1 MTVTKI
7 IRYTTKPECAA
18 ENERLIRAVFAELAQ
33 DDPGGLRYAAFRLED
48 KVSFVHVAVLDDD
61 GDANP
66 LTSSA
71 AFAEFQRGIGGRCAE
86 GPAAADADLIGSY
99 RLPLPASGEPNP

>member
-48 KVSFVHVAVLDDD
+48 KVSFVHVAVLE
-61 GDANP
+61 GASNP
-66 LTSSA
+66 LADSA
-71 AFAEFQRGIGGRCAE
+71 AFAEFQRGVKDRCAD
-86 GPAAADADLIGSY
+86 GPVAADADIIGSY
-99 RLPLPASGEPNP
+99 RLPLAGS

>member
-1 MTVTKI
+1 MAVTKI

-18 ENERLIRAVFAELAQ
+18 ENEQLIRAVFAELAQ
-33 DDPGGLRYAAFRLED
+33 DDPGGLRYAAFRLAD
-48 KVSFVHVAVLDDD
+48 KVSFVHVAVLDD

-71 AFAEFQRGIGGRCAE
+71 PFAESQGASGGRGAG
-86 GPAAADADLIGSY
+86 GPAAAAATLIGSS
-99 RLPLPASGEPNP
+99 RLPLPASGEPVS